1 MARERISDTT
11 RIPSPAGGADRV
23 AAGICRRNPF
33 RPAAWACGAISLCSS
48 KERSKRI
55 TGMSIT
61 SLTVVFENSGART
74 ALDLCVYLKGLAP
87 PHALEIGGSRSP
99 VTQTSAL
106 TVARGEEASMVPLV
120 RRCRNAT
127 CTVSKICGSANSGQ
141 SFHVVPLMRR
151 FAAVATARDQ

>member
-1 MARERISDTT
+1 MGVAMAVLATAGWRANALVTQPEFLRLLVALIV
-11 RIPSPAGGADRV
+11 SP
-23 AAGICRRNPF
+23 
-33 RPAAWACGAISLCSS
+33 PAFAGAIPFALRPGLAAQLLYVGS

-61 SLTVVFENSGART
+61 SLTVVFENFGART

-106 TVARGEEASMVPLV
+106 TVARGEEASMVPLFGV
-120 RRCRNAT
+120 AGTPRAQFP
-127 CTVSKICGSANSGQ
+127 K
-141 SFHVVPLMRR
+141 HVAQPI
-151 FAAVATARDQ
+151 AASLFTWSH